1 MGSESCILERIW
13 HVGPQAV
20 LYAIQII
27 PVTLAHV
34 SWSWWLLSKS
44 RGSKKATCRSLWHYL
59 TRVLLELLPKYR
71 ERVALKRSTRI
82 AADWIV
88 SQQIFAVKCMNS
100 CAQNCYIS
108 KVRLSYIMLTYQKT
122 LLNFWLTRTLWCF
135 LKVLSANLLVCS
147 PTRRYPPT
155 GKLASESMITKDWLL
170 LEPSERGFRSLDI
183 KAVPVI
189 AKVILSLS
197 SSYSLELFTRRRLIL
212 LVFTEG

>member
-1 MGSESCILERIW
+1 M
-13 HVGPQAV
+13 
-20 LYAIQII
+20 
-27 PVTLAHV
+27 

-82 AADWIV
+82 AADWKV